1 MNNANRSYQMMSW
14 NVRGFN
20 NPSRQEEVKQVVS
33 TFKPDVIGVL
43 IILLDKKRLNISTFK
58 PDVICL
64 QETKLS
70 EISNS
75 NVRNILGP

>member
-33 TFKPDVIGVL
+33 TFKLDVIGVL
-43 IILLDKKRLNISTFK
+43 IILLDKKRLNRLSALLNLMSFACKKQNFQRSAT
-58 PDVICL
+58 L
-64 QETKLS
+64 MSETY
-70 EISNS
+70 
-75 NVRNILGP
+75 

>member
-1 MNNANRSYQMMSW
+1 MMSW

-33 TFKPDVIGVL
+33 TFKPDVI
-43 IILLDKKRLNISTFK
+43 
-58 PDVICL
+58 CL

-75 NVRNILGP
+75 NVRNILGPEFELNYCYFPIEATRGASC

>member
-33 TFKPDVIGVL
+33 TFKPDVI
-43 IILLDKKRLNISTFK
+43 
-58 PDVICL
+58 CL

>member
-33 TFKPDVIGVL
+33 TFKPDVI
-43 IILLDKKRLNISTFK
+43 
-58 PDVICL
+58 CL

-75 NVRNILGP
+75 NVRNILGPEFELNYCYLPIEATRGASC